1 MGCSA
6 SLDRCRISYL
16 HRDMISGLPACSV
29 VAIPMTLSLPTFHI
43 QLRHLN
49 KKKHEWVISDQ
60 ITRHK
65 NVYFFLFC
73 ASMKLQG
80 TQIKSVEDDPSITPG
95 SVVRSPLSLVT
106 IKDTEIF
113 NASGSK
119 TSPTVSSAVDTTI
132 PPIPTLSLPT
142 LSSSTWTFNPPV
154 STPSS
159 FTR

>member
-1 MGCSA
+1 MQ
-6 SLDRCRISYL
+6 ISYL
-16 HRDMISGLPACSV
+16 HQDLIPGLPACSV
-29 VAIPMTLSLPTFHI
+29 VAILMTLSLPTFHT
-43 QLRHLN
+43 QLHHL
-49 KKKHEWVISDQ
+49 KKKTWMGDSRSNYTAQECV
-60 ITRHK
+60 
-65 NVYFFLFC
+65 FLFVVC
-73 ASMKLQG
+73 LTKLQG

-106 IKDTEIF
+106 IKDSEIF

-119 TSPTVSSAVDTTI
+119 TSPTVSTAVDTTI